1 MLDGLIGC
9 CLGLVLC
16 VFYLVLYLV
25 KSNWR
30 YACTVHLTDAVK
42 PTGIFLLK
50 LSLIKRFIVYLSYRA
65 CDGPDSKNI
74 SCIRAKSASRWLCAN
89 RYLWLVFVMFL
100 LGACDSRT
108 SGPVFTQQPALISDP
123 ETVVLLST
131 IISFEAD
138 QPVVARYTITAGD
151 RTWQAFTRS
160 SAAADQQSS
169 FRRKHQQVL
178 LRFLPDTEHRID
190 IQITNAQG

>member
-9 CLGLVLC
+9 CLSLVLY

-42 PTGIFLLK
+42 STGIFLLK
-50 LSLIKRFIVYLSYRA
+50 LSLIKRFIAYLSHRT
-65 CDGPDSKNI
+65 CDGPDSKNV
-74 SCIRAKSASRWLCAN
+74 SFIRAKSASRGLCAN
-89 RYLWLVFVMFL
+89 RYLWLVFVTFW

-123 ETVVLLST
+123 ETVMPLSA
-131 IISFEAD
+131 IIDFEVD

-151 RTWQAFTRS
+151 RTWQASTRS
-160 SAAADQQSS
+160 SAAADPQC
-169 FRRKHQQVL
+169 L
-178 LRFLPDTEHRID
+178 
-190 IQITNAQG
+190 